1 MPTPHDHLF
10 HFAFAAPAAAG
21 RLLRHVLP
29 ALVWRS
35 LAFRTAVPWPQKRV
49 DPSLR
54 VLYSDQGFR
63 TTPRGRT
70 PRHVVVEHKSGP
82 DRFVGLQVH
91 GYELQTWRDERRLQP
106 KAQHLPPV
114 VAVVVHHGRRYRGP
128 TDLGELVAPFP
139 VPWRWPF
146 TVVDLSQI
154 AEAEV
159 LRWPLSPFE
168 RLVLLCL
175 QHVRGR
181 RANQVV
187 AALRRWS
194 SLLRRV
200 SRSAAARDCLQAL
213 SSYILETTDLSLAR
227 LESTLASIVGDRE
240 VNMITTAERI
250 RRKARKEGRQEG
262 RIELLLLQLTAR
274 FGPLPEATE
283 ALVRDASAET
293 LDQWA
298 EEVLTAKTL
307 KQLLNGHAAPKRRAT
322 RRAR

>member
-10 HFAFAAPAAAG
+10 HFAFAAPASAG

-29 ALVWRS
+29 VAVWRS

-54 VLYSDQGFR
+54 VLYCDQGFR

-146 TVVDLSQI
+146 TVVDLSEFP
-154 AEAEV
+154 EAEL

-181 RANQVV
+181 RANQVQ

-194 SLLRRV
+194 SLLRQL
-200 SRSAAARDCLQAL
+200 SRSASARDCLQAL

-227 LESTLASIVGDRE
+227 LEATLASIVGDRE

-262 RIELLLLQLTAR
+262 RIELLLRLLAAR

-283 ALVRDASAET
+283 VLVRDASAET
-293 LDQWA
+293 IDQWA